1 MKPLHCLWVSLIS
14 ISVICPA
21 AAQMVAPRVITCD
34 TTIAPRAALQ
44 VRDEASSKGALLEDV
59 ALVDLPNGMKAVQ
72 FSVRNARSPNPFN
85 TILKVHYTVHWTD
98 DCGRRITTGS
108 QVQDGLM
115 LDPQRQEIV
124 QSVTMDAHATHAV
137 LRVTVDN

>member
-1 MKPLHCLWVSLIS
+1 MKHYLWMPLLAMGLAF
-14 ISVICPA
+14 PA
-21 AAQMVAPRVITCD
+21 VAQVATPRVITCD
-34 TTIAPRAALQ
+34 TTVAPRAALQ

-98 DCGRRITTGS
+98 DCGRRITVGS
-108 QVQDGLM
+108 QVQDGLV

-124 QSVTMDAHATHAV
+124 QSVAMDAHATHAV
-137 LRVTVDN
+137 LRVTVEN